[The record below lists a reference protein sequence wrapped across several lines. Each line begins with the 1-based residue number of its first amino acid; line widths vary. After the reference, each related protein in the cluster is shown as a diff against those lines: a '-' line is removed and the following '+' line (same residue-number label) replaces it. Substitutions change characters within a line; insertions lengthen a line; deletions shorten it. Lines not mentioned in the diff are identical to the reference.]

1 VLDLFFFYFEFSN
14 LEKEFGASTCVEN
27 PKKNGVIRIGP
38 YFANKICRRAL
49 GKGGSDM
56 IYGFYRFKR
65 IVKKNYVRKIC
76 VFSHSVSIKS
86 RTNER

>member
-1 VLDLFFFYFEFSN
+1 MSFLYFELIN

-38 YFANKICRRAL
+38 YFANKSCRRAL

-56 IYGFYRFKR
+56 L
-65 IVKKNYVRKIC
+65 
-76 VFSHSVSIKS
+76 
-86 RTNER
+86 

>member
-1 VLDLFFFYFEFSN
+1 LSGFLFSN

-56 IYGFYRFKR
+56 IYSFYRFKR
-65 IVKKNYVRKIC
+65 IVKKETTSEKS
-76 VFSHSVSIKS
+76 VFFHISCP
-86 RTNER
+86 